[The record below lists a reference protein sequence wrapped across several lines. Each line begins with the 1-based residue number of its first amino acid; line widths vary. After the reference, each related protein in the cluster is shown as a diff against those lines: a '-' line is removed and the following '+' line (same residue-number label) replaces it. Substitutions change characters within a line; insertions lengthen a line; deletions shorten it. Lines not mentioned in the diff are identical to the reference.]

1 VARPPTRLRVL
12 SATDIDRAIDMPASI
27 DVMSAAFTQ
36 LAAGRANVPQRL
48 GLTTDDGLVLAM
60 PGSLPDERALAIKIV
75 TVFPGNARSG
85 LPSIYGLVLVLD
97 ASTGAPV
104 ALMEGSHLTALRTG
118 ATSGLATKFMAR
130 GDAHVVAMFGAGVQA
145 RSQLAGVRAV
155 RGIREVRIVS
165 RRAERAE
172 QFAREVAG
180 LDVRVLRDAS
190 TALRGADIIITA
202 TTSSTPLFDG
212 QDLDPGAHINAIGAY
227 TAQMR
232 EVDSVAVRRARVV
245 VDTRQGALIEAGDLL
260 IPMREGTIDA
270 EHIVAELGELVN
282 GSIPGRTRADEITLF
297 KSVGHA
303 AEDVALAHRV
313 LETATVQNIGTM
325 VSL

>member
-1 VARPPTRLRVL
+1 MR
-12 SATDIDRAIDMPASI
+12 ASI

-48 GLTTDDGLVLAM
+48 GLTTDDGLLLAM

-75 TVFPGNARSG
+75 AVFPGNTRLS

-104 ALMEGSHLTALRTG
+104 ALMEGGHLTALRTG

-130 GDAHVVAMFGAGVQA
+130 DDAHVVALFGAGVQA
-145 RSQLAGVRAV
+145 RTQLAGVRAV
-155 RGIREVRIVS
+155 RDIREVRIVS
-165 RRAERAE
+165 RRTELAE
-172 QFAREVAG
+172 QFARELVG

-190 TALRGADIIITA
+190 TAVRGADIIVTA

-212 QDLDPGAHINAIGAY
+212 HDLASGSHINAIGAY
-227 TAQMR
+227 TEHMR
-232 EVDSVAVRRARVV
+232 EIDSVAVQHARVV
-245 VDTRQGALIEAGDLL
+245 VDTRHGALAEAGDLL

-282 GSIPGRTRADEITLF
+282 GSIPGRTRQEEITLF

-313 LETATVQNIGTM
+313 LEIANAQDIGTM

>member
-1 VARPPTRLRVL
+1 
-12 SATDIDRAIDMPASI
+12 
-27 DVMSAAFTQ
+27 MSAAFGL

-75 TVFPGNARSG
+75 TVFPGNARLD

-130 GDAHVVAMFGAGVQA
+130 DDAHVVALFGAGVQA
-145 RSQLAGVRAV
+145 RTQLAGVCAV
-155 RGIREVRIVS
+155 RDVREVRIVS
-165 RRAERAE
+165 RRAELAG
-172 QFAREVAG
+172 QFARELVG
-180 LDVRVLRDAS
+180 LDVRVLRGAS
-190 TALRGADIIITA
+190 AVRGADIIITA

-212 QDLDPGAHINAIGAY
+212 QDLDPGTHINAIGAY
-227 TAQMR
+227 TAHMR
-232 EVDSVAVRRARVV
+232 EVDSMAVRRARVV
-245 VDTRQGALIEAGDLL
+245 VDTRHGALIEAGDLL
-260 IPMREGTIDA
+260 IPMREGMIDA

-313 LETATVQNIGTM
+313 LEIATAQNIGTV

>member
-1 VARPPTRLRVL
+1 VAKSPTRLRVL
-12 SATDIDRAIDMPASI
+12 SASDIDRAIDMPASI
-27 DVMSAAFTQ
+27 DVMSAAFGQ

-75 TVFPGNARSG
+75 TVFPGNARLD

-130 GDAHVVAMFGAGVQA
+130 DDAHVVALFGAGVQA
-145 RSQLAGVRAV
+145 RTQLAGVCAV
-155 RGIREVRIVS
+155 RDVREVRIVS
-165 RRAERAE
+165 RRAELAG
-172 QFAREVAG
+172 QFARELVG
-180 LDVRVLRDAS
+180 LDVRVLRGAS
-190 TALRGADIIITA
+190 AVRGADIIITA

-212 QDLDPGAHINAIGAY
+212 QDLDPGTHINAIGAY
-227 TAQMR
+227 TAHMR
-232 EVDSVAVRRARVV
+232 EVDSMAVRRARVV
-245 VDTRQGALIEAGDLL
+245 VDTRRGALVEAGDLL
-260 IPMREGTIDA
+260 IPMREETIGA

-282 GSIPGRTRADEITLF
+282 GSIRGRTSQDEITLF

-313 LETATVQNIGTM
+313 LEIATAQNIGTM